1 MYSTKA
7 EKALGLFCISSYLE
21 QCSSDQ
27 NTLVSCL
34 TERIDERHMS
44 LQLGQKD
51 KSTGL
56 TQQNTSVLYAF
67 TTYVVQPA
75 TWPLSLVRKIS
86 TQRVKNIK
94 IVCKVEFEFL
104 HLLFHKIVSNFEIQL
119 NGNIVFQIL
128 FCFNSNC
135 TMAKSRGNR
144 DKG

>member
-7 EKALGLFCISSYLE
+7 ERLWAYFVLCSSYLE

-67 TTYVVQPA
+67 TTYVLQPA
-75 TWPLSLVRKIS
+75 TWPLRLVCKIS

-94 IVCKVEFEFL
+94 IVHNNRTIIFVKLNLNSCTCYITRYV
-104 HLLFHKIVSNFEIQL
+104 VPNFEIQ
-119 NGNIVFQIL
+119 
-128 FCFNSNC
+128 FNES
-135 TMAKSRGNR
+135 KI
-144 DKG
+144 